1 MSCHTNNQ
9 KSNYSCKCDIGTF
22 IKLRKV
28 IYINQLNKEL
38 LYSVQ
43 HSSRDAQAGTFL
55 SMLVKTAGLRVGF
68 ATILAPKVSLSGVD
82 NHVLF
87 QAGSTRETLAA
98 NITWQHVEAPRS
110 LKQKNKIYF

>member
-1 MSCHTNNQ
+1 M
-9 KSNYSCKCDIGTF
+9 
-22 IKLRKV
+22 
-28 IYINQLNKEL
+28 
-38 LYSVQ
+38 YSVQ

-98 NITWQHVEAPRS
+98 YITTHQLSSHNLHQARYSTTVTLHMLEHATGLGKLSATLRTSKLFLPS
-110 LKQKNKIYF
+110 MDNNMAL